1 LDFVDGRQR
10 QTIYVANSRPKERET
25 VNEAKRRFLLN
36 ALKLYD
42 LVLIMVS
49 FYLATYLLVRAA
61 DDISLHDF
69 LAMRVKL
76 SNFFIFAIALFLC
89 HTVFSFCG
97 LYESRR
103 LSTRLAESLDA
114 LKATAFSTLC
124 LALVSTLFSVRMI
137 TPQFLLLFWVIL
149 SLSVTT
155 SRLSLQYW
163 LAVVRRHGRN
173 LRYMLILGTNPR
185 AIEFARK
192 IQASPERGYEL
203 LGFVDEDWAG
213 TGAFKLTGFRLRC
226 DYAGLAEF
234 LRRNV
239 VDEVAI
245 YLPLRSFYEHS
256 SHVAALCEQ
265 HGMVMRFASD
275 IFGLKTARSRAE
287 DFDGDHHIAAYTGV
301 RDGWPLVFKRVLDV
315 VLSSAL
321 LLLLTPLFLIVATLI
336 RLTSKGP
343 VFFRQERLGVNKRTF
358 LIYKFRTMV
367 PDAEKLIEALEDQN
381 QVSGPVFKI
390 MDDPRI
396 IPLGRML
403 RRSSIDELPQLFNV
417 LKGDMSL
424 VGPRPLPVRDYQGFN
439 EDWQRRRF
447 SVRPGITCLWQ
458 VTGRSS
464 IPFEQWMRLDLQY
477 MDEWS
482 LWLDIKILARTI
494 PAVLRGSGAA

>member
-1 LDFVDGRQR
+1 M
-10 QTIYVANSRPKERET
+10 
-25 VNEAKRRFLLN
+25 NEARRRFLLN
-36 ALKLYD
+36 SLKLYD
-42 LVLIMVS
+42 LGLIVVS
-49 FYLATYLLVRAA
+49 FYLATFLLVHAA
-61 DDISLHDF
+61 HNVSLHNF

-76 SNFFIFAIALFLC
+76 SNFFIFGFALFLC
-89 HTVFSFCG
+89 HTAFSFCG

-103 LSTRLAESLDA
+103 LSTRLAESIDA
-114 LKATAFSTLC
+114 VKATAFSTAC
-124 LALVSTLFSVRMI
+124 LALVSALFSVRMI
-137 TPQFLLLFWVIL
+137 TPQFLLVFWLTSSFAVIA
-149 SLSVTT
+149 

-185 AIEFARK
+185 AVEFARK

-203 LGFVDEDWAG
+203 LGFVDQDWAG
-213 TGAFKLTGFRLRC
+213 TNAFKETGYKIRC

-275 IFGLKTARSRAE
+275 IFGLKTAHSRAE
-287 DFDGDHHIAAYTGV
+287 EFDGDQHIAAYTGV
-301 RDGWPLVFKRVLDV
+301 RDGWPLLFKRVLDV
-315 VLSSAL
+315 ALSLVL
-321 LLLLTPLFLIVATLI
+321 LLLLTPLFLVVAALI
-336 RLTSKGP
+336 KLTSKGT
-343 VFFRQERLGVNKRTF
+343 VFFRQERMGVNKRTF

-367 PDAEKLIEALEDQN
+367 PDAEKLIDALEAQN

-396 IPLGRML
+396 THLGRML

-458 VTGRSS
+458 VNGRSS

>member
-1 LDFVDGRQR
+1 M
-10 QTIYVANSRPKERET
+10 
-25 VNEAKRRFLLN
+25 NEARRRFLLN
-36 ALKLYD
+36 SLKLYD
-42 LVLIMVS
+42 LGLIVVS
-49 FYLATYLLVRAA
+49 FYLATFLLVHAA
-61 DDISLHDF
+61 HNVSLHDF

-76 SNFFIFAIALFLC
+76 SNFFIFGFALFLC
-89 HTVFSFCG
+89 HTAFSFCG

-103 LSTRLAESLDA
+103 LSTRLAESIDA
-114 LKATAFSTLC
+114 VKATAFSTAC
-124 LALVSTLFSVRMI
+124 LALVSALFSVRMI
-137 TPQFLLLFWVIL
+137 TPQFLLVFWLTSSFAVIA
-149 SLSVTT
+149 

-163 LAVVRRHGRN
+163 LAVVRRYGRN

-185 AIEFARK
+185 AVEFARK

-203 LGFVDEDWAG
+203 LGFVDQDWAG
-213 TGAFKLTGFRLRC
+213 MNAFKETGYKFRC

-275 IFGLKTARSRAE
+275 IFGLKTAHSRAE
-287 DFDGDHHIAAYTGV
+287 EFDGDQHIAAYTGV
-301 RDGWPLVFKRVLDV
+301 RDGWPLLFKRVLDV
-315 VLSSAL
+315 ALSLVL
-321 LLLLTPLFLIVATLI
+321 LLLLTPLFLVVAALI
-336 RLTSKGP
+336 KLTSKGT
-343 VFFRQERLGVNKRTF
+343 VFFRQERMGVNKRTF

-367 PDAEKLIEALEDQN
+367 PDAEKLIEALEAQN

-396 IPLGRML
+396 THLGRFL

-439 EDWQRRRF
+439 EDWHRRRF

-458 VTGRSS
+458 VNGRSS

>member
-1 LDFVDGRQR
+1 M
-10 QTIYVANSRPKERET
+10 
-25 VNEAKRRFLLN
+25 NEAKRRFLLN
-36 ALKLYD
+36 SLKLYD
-42 LVLIMVS
+42 LGLIVVS
-49 FYLATYLLVRAA
+49 FYLATFLLVHAA
-61 DDISLHDF
+61 HNVSLHNF

-76 SNFFIFAIALFLC
+76 SNFFIFGFALFLC
-89 HTVFSFCG
+89 HTAFSFCG

-103 LSTRLAESLDA
+103 LSTRLAESIDA
-114 LKATAFSTLC
+114 VKATAFSTAC
-124 LALVSTLFSVRMI
+124 LALVSALFSVRMI
-137 TPQFLLLFWVIL
+137 TPQFLLVFWLTSSFAVIA
-149 SLSVTT
+149 

-185 AIEFARK
+185 AVEFARK

-203 LGFVDEDWAG
+203 LGFVDQDWAG
-213 TGAFKLTGFRLRC
+213 TDAFKETGFKICC
-226 DYAGLAEF
+226 DYVGLAEF

-275 IFGLKTARSRAE
+275 IFGLKTAHSRAE
-287 DFDGDHHIAAYTGV
+287 EFDGDQHIAAYTGV
-301 RDGWPLVFKRVLDV
+301 RDGWPLLFKRVLDV
-315 VLSSAL
+315 ALSLVL
-321 LLLLTPLFLIVATLI
+321 LLLLAPLFLVVAALI
-336 RLTSKGP
+336 KLTSKGP
-343 VFFRQERLGVNKRTF
+343 VFFRQERMGVNKRTF

-367 PDAEKLIEALEDQN
+367 PDAEKLIDALEAQN

-396 IPLGRML
+396 TPLGRML

-458 VTGRSS
+458 VNGRSS